1 MIQREQDE
9 DMTMRM
15 ERKGHICK
23 IFRRQDYLIV
33 TRLMKLGYQKLK
45 ANFKL
50 LNVDNIIK

>member
-1 MIQREQDE
+1 MKIMRME
-9 DMTMRM
+9 TMRM

-33 TRLMKLGYQKLK
+33 THLMKLGYQKLK

-50 LNVDNIIK
+50 LNVDNITK